1 MEFRSIAHE
10 PSYQKRPFCKIRPV
24 LSPLYGDSLMKRPL
38 RYRTMG
44 AVREG
49 REETRPPTRFYCA
62 AKRTFET
69 NAINKTLSILLLP
82 YRKP

>member
-1 MEFRSIAHE
+1 
-10 PSYQKRPFCKIRPV
+10 
-24 LSPLYGDSLMKRPL
+24 MKRPL

-49 REETRPPTRFYCA
+49 GETRPPTRFYSA

>member
-1 MEFRSIAHE
+1 
-10 PSYQKRPFCKIRPV
+10 
-24 LSPLYGDSLMKRPL
+24 MKRPL

-49 REETRPPTRFYCA
+49 GETRPPPTRFYCA
-62 AKRTFET
+62 AKRFET

>member
-1 MEFRSIAHE
+1 
-10 PSYQKRPFCKIRPV
+10 
-24 LSPLYGDSLMKRPL
+24 MKRPL

-49 REETRPPTRFYCA
+49 RGNPSPPTRFYCA
-62 AKRTFET
+62 AKRFEM

>member
-1 MEFRSIAHE
+1 
-10 PSYQKRPFCKIRPV
+10 
-24 LSPLYGDSLMKRPL
+24 MKRPL